1 MKKLLIITDWFTPAF
16 KAGGPVRSIH
26 NLVHL
31 LKAEVEIY
39 VLTGDRDLGEEEAF
53 QNIQT
58 NTWIQFDKNIQVKYL
73 TPPFQNRDEI
83 FKIIQEVGPD
93 TLYLNSMYSKV
104 FTLIPLTLLKKLPP
118 SLNVVLCPRGMLKA
132 SAVKF
137 KYLKKKAF
145 LIGLKWSGL
154 SKKVKFHATD
164 EQEKKDILKWFGN
177 DSKIEVVSNIPKSG
191 KYISINKDKGILNL
205 LFVGRIHPIKNL
217 IFVFEVLMQ
226 VKANVNL
233 DIIANLEDESYWS
246 ECQKYINDL
255 PENIVVNFLGPQP
268 HSTIE
273 KEIEKSHLFFLPTKG
288 ENFGH
293 AIFESL
299 ATGRPVLISDQT
311 PWRGLEAKN
320 AGWDLPLNDQKAF
333 VSEIEKMAV
342 MDQNSYDEMCKS
354 AHKMAENYVHSQN
367 FVEQYKGLFSA

>member
-1 MKKLLIITDWFTPAF
+1 M
-16 KAGGPVRSIH
+16 
-26 NLVHL
+26 
-31 LKAEVEIY
+31 EIY
-39 VLTGDRDLGEEEAF
+39 VLTGDRDLGEEESF
-53 QNIQT
+53 QNIET

-73 TPPFQNRDEI
+73 TAEFQNRTEI
-83 FKIIQEVGPD
+83 FNIIQQLNPD

-104 FTLIPLTLLKKLPP
+104 FTLIPLTLLKKLPH
-118 SLNVVLCPRGMLKA
+118 SLQVVLCPRGMLKE
-132 SAVKF
+132 SAIQF
-137 KYLKKKAF
+137 KSIKKKFF
-145 LIGLKWSGL
+145 LTGLKWSGL
-154 SKKVKFHATD
+154 NRKVKFHATD

-205 LFVGRIHPIKNL
+205 LFVGRIHPIKNP

-246 ECQKYINDL
+246 ECQRYINDL

-299 ATGRPVLISDQT
+299 AAGRPVLISDQT
-311 PWRGLEAKN
+311 PWTSLEAKN
-320 AGWDLPLNDQKAF
+320 AGWDLPLQDQKAF
-333 VSEIEKMAV
+333 VSAIEKMAV
-342 MDQNSYDEMCKS
+342 MDQESFDQMCIA
-354 AHKMAENYVHSQN
+354 AHQLAEDYIHSQN
-367 FVEQYKGLFSA
+367 FKAQYLALFEA